1 MEKNRTMKQ
10 RLVAWF
16 GLGALMFG
24 TYCGANMASGVY
36 ASAYIVTLG
45 GGWAFVW
52 LAMFAVIM
60 SFFCVVGL
68 DFVRSYKVTNYNE
81 YYLALYGLNKPNSNH
96 VLKTIV
102 SLFFDIWTM
111 MLGIVTTAAT
121 IALFA
126 ELCNSLLGV
135 PPFAAKVFAVVL
147 FAVLTIYGA
156 GFLRKFN
163 SIMTISLIV
172 SLVAII
178 IAVISDRGDILAER
192 IGNFNI
198 GLEWSGTTVAAHFSM
213 FFSYCMTTASWGSSL
228 SNYADQ
234 MHDKK
239 DAIGSGITIG
249 LMVTLLFL
257 MTGVIVLPYM
267 PEVMAGT
274 PILMICQK
282 YLSPALT
289 IFYWVAVML
298 SVISTA
304 PSFTYNFSNRWV
316 QTWKTEKVS
325 RRTKFFVLSAGFLGT
340 CWLISSVGLLAIVQ
354 KGYVLLGDLAL
365 PTMVIP
371 MLISIYRVAKKD
383 RAEKKA
389 AAAVPA
395 ENAEA

>member
-1 MEKNRTMKQ
+1 MDNKRTTMQ
-10 RLVAWF
+10 RLAAWF

-36 ASAYIVTLG
+36 AAAYIVTLG
-45 GGWAFVW
+45 GGWMWVW
-52 LAMFAVIM
+52 LLMFAAIM

-81 YYLALYGLNKPNSNH
+81 YYLALYNLNKPGSNKA
-96 VLKTIV
+96 LKTIV

-111 MLGIVTTAAT
+111 MLGVVTTAAT

-126 ELCNSLLGV
+126 ELCNSLLGMPLV
-135 PPFAAKVFAVVL
+135 VAKIIAVVM
-147 FAVLTIYGA
+147 FAILTIYGA

-163 SIMTISLIV
+163 TIMTISLVV
-172 SLVAII
+172 SLIAIV
-178 IAVISDRGDILAER
+178 IAVINNRGEVLAER
-192 IGNFNI
+192 IGNFNL
-198 GLEWSGTTVAAHFSM
+198 GLDWTGTTVAAHFSM

-239 DAIGSGITIG
+239 DAIGSGIMIG
-249 LMVTLLFL
+249 VMVTTLFL
-257 MTGVIVLPYM
+257 MTGMIVLPYM

-304 PSFTYNFSNRWV
+304 PTFTYNFTNRWV
-316 QTWKTEKVS
+316 QVWKTEKVS
-325 RRTKFFVLSAGFLGT
+325 RRVKFFVLSASFLAA

-383 RAEKKA
+383 RAEKA
-389 AAAVPA
+389 ALK
-395 ENAEA
+395 ENTQA